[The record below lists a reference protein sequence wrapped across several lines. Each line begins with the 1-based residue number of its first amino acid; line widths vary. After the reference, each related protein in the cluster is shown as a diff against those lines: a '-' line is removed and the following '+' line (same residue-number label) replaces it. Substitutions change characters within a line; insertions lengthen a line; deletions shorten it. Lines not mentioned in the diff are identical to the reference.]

1 MTDTAKFKSALEEER
16 ARVVAAIENLQTGHP
31 GTMEDETGEINAS
44 GADNHLADAA
54 TVTYDRELDQGLED
68 SAEDVLT
75 KIDAALK
82 KIEEGTYGTCE
93 SCGQPIGEERLEAMP
108 WATLCIECKR
118 KEEQG

>member
-16 ARVVAAIENLQTGHP
+16 ERVVAAIENLQAGHP
-31 GTMEDETGEINAS
+31 GTMEDETGEINSS

-68 SAEDVLT
+68 SADVILT

-82 KIEEGTYGTCE
+82 KIDEGTYGMCE
-93 SCGQPIGEERLEAMP
+93 SCGQPIGEERLEAVP
-108 WATLCIECKR
+108 WATLCIDCKR